1 MVRMI
6 SPSLALR
13 LTVDQHQEGSA
24 DATIAFRLPA
34 WVLCVRRGI
43 QDGTH

>member
-6 SPSLALR
+6 SFRLVVI

-24 DATIAFRLPA
+24 DATIMFRLPA
-34 WVLCVRRGI
+34 WMLCIRQGI
-43 QDGTH
+43 QDGMH